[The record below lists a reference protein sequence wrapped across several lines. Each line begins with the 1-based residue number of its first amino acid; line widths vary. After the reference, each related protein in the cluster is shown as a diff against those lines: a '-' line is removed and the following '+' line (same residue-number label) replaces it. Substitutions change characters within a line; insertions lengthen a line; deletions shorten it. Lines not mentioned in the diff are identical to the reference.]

1 MGIFDDALASVRTAE
16 LDTAQS
22 AALDQIGAALGT
34 IDSLT
39 TERDNALRERN
50 ELLGKYTS
58 LLETNMKLALAQTP
72 TAPAQ
77 PAAGS
82 QSTAPA
88 APAVPADPYANVPK
102 WEVTDLYGQNKK
114 KEG

>member
-1 MGIFDDALASVRTAE
+1 MGIFDDALASIRTAE

-34 IDSLT
+34 IDGLT
-39 TERDNALRERN
+39 SERDKAVQERN

-58 LLETNMKLALAQTP
+58 LLETNMRLALAQTP
-72 TAPAQ
+72 TA
-77 PAAGS
+77 GS
-82 QSTAPA
+82 QPPAP
-88 APAVPADPYANVPK
+88 DPYANVPT
-102 WEVTDLYGQNKK
+102 WEVSDLYGQNKK

>member
-1 MGIFDDALASVRTAE
+1 MGIFDDALASIRTAE

-34 IDSLT
+34 IDGLT
-39 TERDNALRERN
+39 SERDKAVQERN

-72 TAPAQ
+72 TA
-77 PAAGS
+77 GS
-82 QSTAPA
+82 QPPAPA
-88 APAVPADPYANVPK
+88 APAAPADPYANVPT
-102 WEVTDLYGQNKK
+102 WEVSDLYGQNKK

>member
-1 MGIFDDALASVRTAE
+1 MGIFDDALASVRAAE
-16 LDTAQS
+16 LDTSQS

-34 IDSLT
+34 IDNLT

-77 PAAGS
+77 PPAGS
-82 QSTAPA
+82 QPPAPSEPA
-88 APAVPADPYANVPK
+88 APADPYANVPK

>member
-1 MGIFDDALASVRTAE
+1 MGIFDDALESIRAAE

-34 IDSLT
+34 IDGLT
-39 TERDNALRERN
+39 AERDNAVKERN

-58 LLETNMKLALAQTP
+58 LLETNMKLALSQTP
-72 TAPAQ
+72 PAGAQ
-77 PAAGS
+77 P
-82 QSTAPA
+82 TAPA
-88 APAVPADPYANVPK
+88 APAAPANPYENVPK
-102 WEVTDLYGQNKK
+102 WEVSDLYGQDKK

>member
-1 MGIFDDALASVRTAE
+1 MGIFDDALASIRTAE

-34 IDSLT
+34 IDGLT
-39 TERDNALRERN
+39 SERDKAVQERN

-58 LLETNMKLALAQTP
+58 LLETNMRLALAQTP
-72 TAPAQ
+72 TA
-77 PAAGS
+77 GS
-82 QSTAPA
+82 QPPAPA
-88 APAVPADPYANVPK
+88 APAAPADPYANVPK
-102 WEVTDLYGQNKK
+102 WEVSDLYGQNKK